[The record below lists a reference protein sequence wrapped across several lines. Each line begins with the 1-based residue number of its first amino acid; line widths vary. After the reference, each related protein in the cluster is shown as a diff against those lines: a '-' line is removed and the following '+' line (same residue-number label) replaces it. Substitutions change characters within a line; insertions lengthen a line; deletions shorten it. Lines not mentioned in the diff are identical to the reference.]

1 MRLFQGHTVDTNST
15 FLTRALRRLG
25 VSVQRITVIPD
36 IHEVIA
42 KEVVVLSSQYTHLI
56 TSGGVGP
63 THDDITFESIAA
75 AFQEEVYPHPDLTQ
89 LVEEYFGVTATDS
102 PAMKLAMVPRSA
114 KLNYGIDP
122 QTGKRQRYPVV
133 SELRIKNNI
142 ITIKWRKH
150 SCKWLVSVEYH
161 LVFSC
166 KILRNWS
173 M

>member
-142 ITIKWRKH
+142 ITIK
-150 SCKWLVSVEYH
+150 
-161 LVFSC
+161 
-166 KILRNWS
+166 
-173 M
+173 